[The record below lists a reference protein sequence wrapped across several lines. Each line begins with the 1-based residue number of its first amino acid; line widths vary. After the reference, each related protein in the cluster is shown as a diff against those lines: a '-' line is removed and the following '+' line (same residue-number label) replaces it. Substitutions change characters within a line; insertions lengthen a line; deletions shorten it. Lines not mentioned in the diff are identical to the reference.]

1 MCDFI
6 ELMDLYAFDV
16 DRAAQAAKN
25 SARPLKEIVNEILEE
40 AGLDAVATVQP
51 KSTSKYDH

>member
-6 ELMDLYAFDV
+6 ELMDLYAYDV
-16 DRAAQAAKN
+16 EKAVEAAKN

-40 AGLDAVATVQP
+40 AGLDVEKVSAEP
-51 KSTSKYDH
+51 R

>member
-25 SARPLKEIVNEILEE
+25 SARPLKEIVDEILEE
-40 AGLDAVATVQP
+40 AGLDAVAAVQP
-51 KSTSKYDH
+51 EPVSKHDH